1 MIRQRPGTSLCKS
14 GRPRDGAPANPA
26 RTHGTLDGAG
36 QMRPTNLRR
45 ARANLFALTLLIL
58 SAAWGAPARGAALSV
73 DAPDSCV
80 DPAALAEEVSDLIGK
95 PLASVAEVDF
105 RIQIA
110 KTPHQR
116 WRLKLETVEQ
126 HPAGAGEPAVRGSRE
141 IEGTTCAELAEA
153 ASVAIAV
160 SVRSIAGEAG
170 PAQPQ
175 PQPALLPPPPSPPVA
190 APPSLERS
198 GEETPSWRPA
208 IALALTTD
216 TGALPSTSIGVGLA
230 GSLQRRSLQLA
241 LLATWFGSE
250 DATAADHT
258 GGTFQLVVGG
268 ARACFAPRR
277 GRWTP
282 LACGGF
288 ELGRLSGT
296 GQGVARP
303 ETGEALWRALRAD
316 LGVTMALG
324 GNTAL
329 LLTGG
334 VAVPLARPAFVHDG
348 SDLVYRPSRL
358 AGRLTAGLQIGF

>member
-1 MIRQRPGTSLCKS
+1 
-14 GRPRDGAPANPA
+14 
-26 RTHGTLDGAG
+26 
-36 QMRPTNLRR
+36 MRLTNLRR
-45 ARANLFALTLLIL
+45 ARASLSALTLVLL
-58 SAAWGAPARGAALSV
+58 FTASGQPAHGAALSV

-80 DPAALAEEVSDLIGK
+80 DPAALADEVSDLIGK

-110 KTPHQR
+110 KTTRQR
-116 WRLKLETVEQ
+116 WRLKLETIGLRT
-126 HPAGAGEPAVRGSRE
+126 AGVGEPAVRGSRE
-141 IEGTTCAELAEA
+141 IEGATCAELAEA

-170 PAQPQ
+170 PIEPQ
-175 PQPALLPPPPSPPVA
+175 PQPAPAILPPPSPPVG

-198 GEETPSWRPA
+198 GEGTPSWRPA
-208 IALALTTD
+208 VALALTTD

-230 GSLQRRSLQLA
+230 GSVQHQSLQLG

-250 DATAADHT
+250 DATGADHT
-258 GGTFQLVVGG
+258 GGTFQLAVGG

-303 ETGEALWRALRAD
+303 ETGEALWRALRAN

-324 GNTAL
+324 GNTGL

-334 VAVPLARPAFVHDG
+334 VAVPLARPAFVLDG
-348 SDLVYRPSRL
+348 SELVYRPSRL
-358 AGRLTAGLQIGF
+358 AGRFTAGLQIGF